1 MSKEENELKI
11 LRLPS
16 SPKGEI
22 VGIMILVWLYDTYV
36 VLDGNPLILCREKV
50 HALSCREKFISCRE
64 KFISCREKVHA
75 LSCWRTYLWS
85 MVVSPWYLNLWFWTM
100 VPRQKCV

>member
-1 MSKEENELKI
+1 MSKGESDW

-36 VLDGNPLILCREKV
+36 VLDGNPLISDDKL
-50 HALSCREKFISCRE
+50 
-64 KFISCREKVHA
+64 
-75 LSCWRTYLWS
+75 
-85 MVVSPWYLNLWFWTM
+85 
-100 VPRQKCV
+100 